1 MNKQDVL
8 ERIKREKLV
17 PVIRTNDADDAR
29 KAIEVLSESGIK
41 IFEITMTVP
50 NAVELIRELCGADV
64 LIGAGTVLNVEQAE
78 KCIEAGADFIVS
90 PAFNLETIEFCRK
103 SEVAVMPGSLT
114 PTEVLA
120 AWNADADCVK
130 VFPCDALGG
139 AKYLKTLK
147 TLFPHIEMM
156 PTGGVSLDTI
166 ADFFEAGAFAVGVG
180 ADLVD
185 VKAIRAGNLELIR
198 EKAQKY
204 LEIVKNGFA
213 PILFKHSNS

>member
-1 MNKQDVL
+1 MKKRDVL
-8 ERIKREKLV
+8 DQIKREKLI
-17 PVIRTNDADDAR
+17 PVIRTNDTDDAR
-29 KAIEVLSESGIK
+29 KAIEILSECGIK

-50 NAVELIRELCGADV
+50 NAVGLMNELSGTDI
-64 LIGAGTVLNVEQAE
+64 LIGAGTVLDKKQAE
-78 KCIEAGADFIVS
+78 KCVEAGAKFVVS
-90 PAFNLETIEFCRK
+90 PAFNQETINFCRE

-120 AWNADADCVK
+120 AWNAGADCVK

-156 PTGGVSLDTI
+156 PTGGVSCETI
-166 ADFFEAGAFAVGVG
+166 ADFFAAGAIAVGVG

-185 VKAIRAGNLELIR
+185 VKAIRAGNLQAIA

-204 LEIVKNGFA
+204 LEIVKN
-213 PILFKHSNS
+213 I